1 MLTAKLCLK
10 YDSDKVTG
18 NVFVDSQ
25 LKRRNM
31 KIIPVALICLVF
43 FCGTVHAQRPGIIR
57 DTIVTQVKKDTAM
70 TRDIVTSITTMI
82 PISQMDQTK
91 NYRWDNGQTATP
103 TGRQAG
109 DPSAVYA
116 RVIGDSAIVVYDW
129 REKLKSLQRS
139 SAKN

>member
-1 MLTAKLCLK
+1 
-10 YDSDKVTG
+10 
-18 NVFVDSQ
+18 
-25 LKRRNM
+25 M
-31 KIIPVALICLVF
+31 KTIPVALISLVLF
-43 FCGTVHAQRPGIIR
+43 GGTVHAQRTSVIR
-57 DTIVTQVKKDTAM
+57 DTMVTQVSRDTAAIK
-70 TRDIVTSITTMI
+70 DAVVNIPTMI
-82 PISQMDQTK
+82 PISQMEQTR

-129 REKLKSLQRS
+129 REKLKSLKRS

>member
-1 MLTAKLCLK
+1 
-10 YDSDKVTG
+10 
-18 NVFVDSQ
+18 
-25 LKRRNM
+25 M
-31 KIIPVALICLVF
+31 KTIPVALICMVF
-43 FCGTVHAQRPGIIR
+43 FCGTVDAQRPGVTR
-57 DTIVTQVKKDTAM
+57 DTVLTKVKRDTAV
-70 TRDIVTSITTMI
+70 TRDVVASIPTMI

-129 REKLKSLQRS
+129 REKLKSLKRS

>member
-1 MLTAKLCLK
+1 M
-10 YDSDKVTG
+10 
-18 NVFVDSQ
+18 
-25 LKRRNM
+25 KR
-31 KIIPVALICLVF
+31 IPVAFISLVLV
-43 FCGTVHAQRPGIIR
+43 GGIAHAQRTSVIR
-57 DTIVTQVKKDTAM
+57 DTLMTQVKREAVSTSDV
-70 TRDIVTSITTMI
+70 VTSIPTMI

-116 RVIGDSAIVVYDW
+116 RIIGDSAIVVYDW
-129 REKLKSLQRS
+129 REKLKSLKRS

>member
-1 MLTAKLCLK
+1 
-10 YDSDKVTG
+10 
-18 NVFVDSQ
+18 
-25 LKRRNM
+25 M
-31 KIIPVALICLVF
+31 KTIPVALISLVF
-43 FCGTVHAQRPGIIR
+43 FGGAIHAQRPGVIR
-57 DTIVTQVKKDTAM
+57 DTMVTQVSRDTAGVK
-70 TRDIVTSITTMI
+70 DAGTSIPTMI
-82 PISQMDQTK
+82 LISQMDQTK

-129 REKLKSLQRS
+129 REKLKSLKRS

>member
-1 MLTAKLCLK
+1 
-10 YDSDKVTG
+10 
-18 NVFVDSQ
+18 
-25 LKRRNM
+25 M
-31 KIIPVALICLVF
+31 KTIPVALISLVLLG
-43 FCGTVHAQRPGIIR
+43 GTVHAQRTSVVK
-57 DTIVTQVKKDTAM
+57 DTLVTQVKKDTA
-70 TRDIVTSITTMI
+70 VTSDAVTRIPTMI

-129 REKLKSLQRS
+129 REKLKSLKNS
-139 SAKN
+139 AAKN

>member
-1 MLTAKLCLK
+1 
-10 YDSDKVTG
+10 
-18 NVFVDSQ
+18 
-25 LKRRNM
+25 M
-31 KIIPVALICLVF
+31 KTIPVALISLVLF
-43 FCGTVHAQRPGIIR
+43 GGTIHAQRRGVIR
-57 DTIVTQVKKDTAM
+57 DTMVTQVSRDTAVVK
-70 TRDIVTSITTMI
+70 DAGTSIPTMI
-82 PISQMDQTK
+82 LISQMDQTK

-129 REKLKSLQRS
+129 REKLKSLKRS

>member
-1 MLTAKLCLK
+1 WQCICGLTSKL
-10 YDSDKVTG
+10 
-18 NVFVDSQ
+18 
-25 LKRRNM
+25 RNM
-31 KIIPVALICLVF
+31 KRIPVAFFSLVLV
-43 FCGTVHAQRPGIIR
+43 GGIAHAQRASVIR
-57 DTIVTQVKKDTAM
+57 DTLMTQVKKEAVSTSDV
-70 TRDIVTSITTMI
+70 VTSIPTMI

-116 RVIGDSAIVVYDW
+116 RIIGDSAIVVYDW
-129 REKLKSLQRS
+129 REKLKSLKRS